1 MPPVGRRFLRF
12 LTMFLEVFKVK
23 KMMIFLHKNAINID
37 AINVSHI
44 SCGWFGKCVMSNTN
58 IDSAPLTIINVCQSE
73 TTGSTECR
81 LCRLTK
87 LGIR

>member
-1 MPPVGRRFLRF
+1 
-12 LTMFLEVFKVK
+12 VK

-58 IDSAPLTIINVCQSE
+58 IDSAPLIITVTSAKE
-73 TTGSTECR
+73 KDEHAGAMTV
-81 LCRLTK
+81 
-87 LGIR
+87 